1 MALQSIGDLAQ
12 GFVLRKQGTEL
23 TRQMDR
29 LTKEVSTG
37 RTTDIPKAV
46 SGSLLPLADIER
58 ALSLAEVQ
66 QDTASV
72 AAFDSSVMQ
81 TALSRFHDAAG
92 SLATSTLLTAGTG
105 GAADLGLLAQEAADT
120 LSEMVG
126 ALNST
131 AGGRA
136 LFGGNGGDGVDG
148 ATLVED
154 EILPKLRPILLAATN
169 AADIKGKLNTFFSE
183 GGDFDTNVYQGGP
196 GEASPYALGA
206 GEAVTLRIRGDDAA
220 LRHQFKQVAML
231 SLVDD
236 PGLALSDGKR
246 ATLAQEAGTALLS
259 GQDGLT
265 RLQAQLGF
273 AEERIAQAQSRIG
286 TEITS
291 LGIARNDLVSVD
303 VAESATALEQVQSQ
317 LELLYTVTARTSRLN
332 LANFLS

>member
-12 GFVLRKQGTEL
+12 GFVLRKRGTDL

-58 ALSLAEVQ
+58 ALALAEVK
-66 QDTASV
+66 QDTARV
-72 AAFDSSVMQ
+72 AAFDASVMQ
-81 TALSRFHDAAG
+81 TALSRVHDGAETLAA
-92 SLATSTLLTAGTG
+92 SALLTADAE
-105 GAADLGLLAQEAADT
+105 GAADLGVLAQEARDT

-126 ALNST
+126 SLNTT
-131 AGGRA
+131 AAGRA
-136 LFGGNGGDGVDG
+136 LFGGDAADRAPLDG
-148 ATLVED
+148 A
-154 EILPKLRPILLAATN
+154 EILPELRDALPVNADAATLR
-169 AADIKGKLNTFFSE
+169 DTLDEFFKD
-183 GGDFDTNVYQGGP
+183 GGDFDTEVYKGGT
-196 GEASPYALGA
+196 GEPSPYALGA
-206 GEAVTLRIRGDDAA
+206 GEAVTLRIRADDAA
-220 LRHQFKQVAML
+220 LRDQLKQVAML

-236 PGLALSDGKR
+236 PGLALSDGDR

-317 LELLYTVTARTSRLN
+317 LELLYTITARSSRLN